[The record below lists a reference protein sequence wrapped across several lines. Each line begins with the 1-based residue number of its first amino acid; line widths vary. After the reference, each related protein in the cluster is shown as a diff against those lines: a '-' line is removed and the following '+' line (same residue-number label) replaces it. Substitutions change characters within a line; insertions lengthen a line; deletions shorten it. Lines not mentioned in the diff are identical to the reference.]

1 MRTCRHVL
9 LATSRPD
16 GIVDKQYA
24 SARFRRLKLLPL
36 SAPQQQAALEQR
48 LGAERAQAL
57 LPYLE
62 RMPPDESGV
71 RITANPRELLCA
83 LNRTWP
89 CLRRLAPLVVRVW
102 Q

>member
-16 GIVDKQYA
+16 GILDKRYA
-24 SARFRRLKLLPL
+24 SAGFCRLKLLPL

-62 RMPPDESGV
+62 RMPPDEQSGG
-71 RITANPRELLCA
+71 RITANPREQ
-83 LNRTWP
+83 RHIEP
-89 CLRRLAPLVVRVW
+89 
-102 Q
+102 